1 MMLIMKEAQAGIT
14 SAFYAHTFKNKFW
27 KNQRNRL
34 PVIPAQV
41 SESGKVFA
49 HL

>member
-1 MMLIMKEAQAGIT
+1 MKEAQAGIT
-14 SAFYAHTFKNKFW
+14 SAFYAHGFKNKFW
-27 KNQRNRL
+27 KNRKNRL
-34 PVIPAQV
+34 PIIPGHV

>member
-1 MMLIMKEAQAGIT
+1 MLIMTEGQAGIT
-14 SAFYAHTFKNKFW
+14 SAFYAHGFKNKFW
-27 KNQRNRL
+27 KNRRNRL
-34 PVIPAQV
+34 TVIPEQV

>member
-1 MMLIMKEAQAGIT
+1 MLIMMEAQAGIT
-14 SAFYAHTFKNKFW
+14 SAFYAHRFKNKFW
-27 KNQRNRL
+27 KNEMNHL
-34 PVIPAQV
+34 PIIRGRV

>member
-1 MMLIMKEAQAGIT
+1 MKEAQAGIT
-14 SAFYAHTFKNKFW
+14 SAFYAHTFENKFW
-27 KNQRNRL
+27 KNRRTRL
-34 PVIPAQV
+34 ADIRERV

>member
-1 MMLIMKEAQAGIT
+1 MKEVQAGIT
-14 SAFYAHTFKNKFW
+14 SAFYAHAFKNKFW
-27 KNQRNRL
+27 KNRRNRL
-34 PVIPAQV
+34 PIIPGRV